1 MGKISRGE
9 FLGLTVAG
17 GVGLGLGGPGGE
29 AAAQTAGGGAG
40 RPDFVVVNAT
50 VYTVDPQQPRAEA
63 FAVKNGRFVAVG
75 STADVRN
82 LATQGVEVIDAGGM
96 TVTPGFIDAHCHP
109 ESGGSREIVA
119 VNLDLRSID
128 DLKKALRLRAEHTPP
143 GQWVEGYKYDDT
155 KYKDGRQVTRKD
167 LDEAV
172 PNNPVAVSHRGGHV
186 AWYNSKAFQLAGV
199 TADTADPPGGMIY
212 KDPDGSL
219 NGKVAERAN
228 ALFNKVRPSG
238 TTRQQ
243 RQAGVKLVS
252 EQMTAAGLTSVHDAS
267 TGPDGILAY
276 QDAYHAGEMKFRVY
290 MMCSGG
296 GEAFAGLKAAGIYTG
311 MGNEFLRVGGIKFAA
326 DGSCSG
332 RTMYMRTPY
341 AGKPNDYGILTMTEK
356 EIQDAV
362 EDAHRHNFQV
372 GIHANGDAT
381 IDLVLKGYE
390 RAQKNWPRPDP
401 RHRIEHCTLVD
412 DGLIRRIKASGSIPT
427 LFWTYVYYHGDKWVE
442 YGEEKLKSMFCHKA
456 FLDAGVPVPGASDYV
471 PGPFEPMMAAQSCVT
486 RKDFLGKTWGLNQRV
501 SVDEWLKIATY
512 WGAYASF
519 EEHVKGTIAAG
530 KYADFVILGADPHE
544 VDPDTIKDIK
554 ILRTVVGGR
563 TVHLAA

>member
-29 AAAQTAGGGAG
+29 AAAQTTGGGAPG
-40 RPDFVVVNAT
+40 RPDLVVVNAT

-63 FAVKNGRFVAVG
+63 FAVKDSRFVAVG

-109 ESGGSREIVA
+109 MGGGTNEIVA

-128 DLKKALRLRAEHTPP
+128 DLKKALRLRAEKTPP
-143 GQWVEGYKYDDT
+143 GEWVQGYKYDDT
-155 KYKDGRQVTRKD
+155 KYTDGRQITIQD
-167 LDEAV
+167 LDEAA
-172 PNNPVAVSHRGGHV
+172 PNNPIYVSHRGGHV
-186 AWYNSKAFQLAGV
+186 YWYNTKAFQLAGV
-199 TADTADPPGGMIY
+199 TADTADPPGGKIY
-212 KDPDGSL
+212 KENGRL
-219 NGKVAERAN
+219 TGKVAETAN
-228 ALFNKVRPSG
+228 NLWSTLRPSG
-238 TTRQQ
+238 STRAQRQQ
-243 RQAGVKLVS
+243 GVKVIS
-252 EQMTAAGLTSVHDAS
+252 EQMTAAGLTSVHDAGAS
-267 TGPDGILAY
+267 VDGVMAY

-290 MMCSGG
+290 MMCSGTG
-296 GEAFAGLKAAGIYTG
+296 AGFAGMKAAGIYTG
-311 MGNEFLRVGGIKFAA
+311 MGNEYLRIGGIKFVG
-326 DGSCSG
+326 DGACST

-341 AGKPNDYGILTMTEK
+341 AGRPDDYGILRMTQQ
-356 EIQDAV
+356 EIDDAV

-372 GIHANGDAT
+372 GIHANGDAI
-381 IDLVLKGYE
+381 IDMVLKGYE

-412 DGLIRRIKASGSIPT
+412 DDLIRRIKASGSVPT

-442 YGEEKLKSMFCHKA
+442 YGEEKLKWMFCHKA
-456 FLDAGVPVPGASDYV
+456 LLDAGIPVPGASDYV

-519 EEHVKGTIAAG
+519 EEHVKGTITAG